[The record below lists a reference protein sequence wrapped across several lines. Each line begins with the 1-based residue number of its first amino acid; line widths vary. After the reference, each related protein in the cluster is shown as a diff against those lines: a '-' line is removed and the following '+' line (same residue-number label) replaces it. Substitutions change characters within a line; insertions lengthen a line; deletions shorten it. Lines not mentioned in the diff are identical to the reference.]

1 MVVATVAL
9 TILIF
14 FHNIEK
20 SFTLIPELN
29 LSGKKYVLVCE
40 KKKWPKLIYILLN
53 IFSKSLVLGIWHS
66 TKSKFIKSQ
75 LPYLDFMSYLPIFY
89 V

>member
-20 SFTLIPELN
+20 SLTLIPELN

-40 KKKWPKLIYILLN
+40 KKKVAKIDIHTFKH
-53 IFSKSLVLGIWHS
+53 IF
-66 TKSKFIKSQ
+66 
-75 LPYLDFMSYLPIFY
+75 
-89 V
+89 